1 MKELITVKPDGTELS
16 AEYEEA
22 IHTHQRIKVNAE
34 ICAAALLD
42 ICKDLKAMRDRRLYT
57 ELGFDSFEDYC
68 EQMAGIK
75 SRMAYN
81 YISAYERLGETVL
94 QSNAQLGITKLEL
107 IAGMAP
113 SDRTELLESG
123 GAERMSV
130 AEIKELVRKSKEQ
143 GEQISFLET
152 QLAEAESKPAE
163 DNTQELRERIAKL
176 EAEIA
181 RSAEE
186 YSEDFDEMREREEDL
201 LRQLREKDE
210 KHAEELEEAKEA
222 AVQELS
228 ARREQENE
236 VEVQERIDRAVAAA
250 KKEAAKEAKERNKE
264 KADSQAEQ
272 IKALEDAL
280 TAKDAET
287 AKLQKQ
293 LALSD
298 TASAKARVYIQA
310 IQDNFNNLF
319 ALLGDMEAE
328 QQNRFKGAIIKLT
341 DTMRKNAEV

>member
-1 MKELITVKPDGTELS
+1 
-16 AEYEEA
+16 
-22 IHTHQRIKVNAE
+22 
-34 ICAAALLD
+34 
-42 ICKDLKAMRDRRLYT
+42 
-57 ELGFDSFEDYC
+57 
-68 EQMAGIK
+68 
-75 SRMAYN
+75 
-81 YISAYERLGETVL
+81 
-94 QSNAQLGITKLEL
+94 
-107 IAGMAP
+107 
-113 SDRTELLESG
+113 
-123 GAERMSV
+123 
-130 AEIKELVRKSKEQ
+130 
-143 GEQISFLET
+143 
-152 QLAEAESKPAE
+152 
-163 DNTQELRERIAKL
+163 
-176 EAEIA
+176 
-181 RSAEE
+181 
-186 YSEDFDEMREREEDL
+186 MREREEDP